1 MTFAFILIAIIA
13 VFEITWW
20 CMLFGKESL
29 LNERELALDKQ
40 EVSLDER
47 EKQNKEDFLTLS
59 SMEDAEVVHS
69 SYTVTDSD
77 MMKYTTDAKVLSIA
91 KNRIAHNI
99 AYDIMHKC
107 VPTVDEVDGKMR
119 VSYKFKIKE
128 AE

>member
-13 VFEITWW
+13 IFEITWW

-69 SYTVTDSD
+69 SYTVTESD

-99 AYDIMHKC
+99 AYDIMHK
-107 VPTVDEVDGKMR
+107 VAPTVDEVDGKMR

-128 AE
+128 EE

>member
-1 MTFAFILIAIIA
+1 MTFAFILIAAIA
-13 VFEITWW
+13 IFEVVWW
-20 CMLFGKESL
+20 CMLFGREGY

-47 EKQNKEDFLTLS
+47 EKRNKDEFLALA
-59 SMEDAEVVHS
+59 SMQDAEVVHS
-69 SYTVTDSD
+69 SYTVTESD
-77 MMKYTTDAKVLSIA
+77 MIKYTTDAKVLSIA

-99 AYDIMHKC
+99 AYDIMHK
-107 VPTVDEVDGKMR
+107 VAPTVDEVDGKMR

>member
-107 VPTVDEVDGKMR
+107 VPTVDEVDGRMR

-128 AE
+128 AD

>member
-47 EKQNKEDFLTLS
+47 EKQNKEDFITLVEAKTE
-59 SMEDAEVVHS
+59 MIEIHS
-69 SYTVTDSD
+69 SYVVSESD
-77 MMKYTTDAKVLSIA
+77 MMKHNTEKAIYNEARKRVA
-91 KNRIAHNI
+91 YNI
-99 AYDIMHKC
+99 ALDIMHEFN
-107 VPTVDEVDGKMR
+107 PTWDGKKME
-119 VSYKFKIKE
+119 YKFKIKE

>member
-13 VFEITWW
+13 IFEVIWW
-20 CMLFGKESL
+20 CMLFGREGY

-47 EKQNKEDFLTLS
+47 EKQNKEDFLALS

-69 SYTVTDSD
+69 SYTVTKSD
-77 MMKYTTDAKVLSIA
+77 LMKYTTDAKVLSVA

-99 AYDIMHKC
+99 AYDIMHK
-107 VPTVDEVDGKMR
+107 VAPTVDEVDGKMR

-128 AE
+128 AD

>member
-1 MTFAFILIAIIA
+1 MTFAFILIAIVAI
-13 VFEITWW
+13 FEIIWW
-20 CMLFGKESL
+20 CMLFGREGY
-29 LNERELALDKQ
+29 LNERELALDEH

-47 EKQNKEDFLTLS
+47 EERNKEEFLALA

-69 SYTVTDSD
+69 SYTVTESD
-77 MMKYTTDAKVLSIA
+77 MMKYTTDAKVLSVA

-99 AYDIMHKC
+99 AYDIMHK
-107 VPTVDEVDGKMR
+107 VAPTVDEVDGKMR